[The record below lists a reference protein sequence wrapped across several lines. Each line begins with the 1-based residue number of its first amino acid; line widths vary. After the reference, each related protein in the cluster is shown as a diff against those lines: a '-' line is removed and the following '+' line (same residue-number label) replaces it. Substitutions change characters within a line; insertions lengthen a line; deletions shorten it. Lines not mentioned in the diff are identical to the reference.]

1 MKKTKLNLL
10 TSRENYQGIEKIF
23 AFIRIFFFIQLSILV
38 VLFAFLFIS
47 AINQNSKIG
56 NLLSKKESFLESLKN
71 KEGNE
76 AQLFYIQNKYQS
88 LKDFLKED
96 ARSLP
101 YYNLLNSALSK
112 SSESATLKSFLISK
126 NRDVTFTVSFAHF
139 DELLSFFRFI
149 ESDKFLSNFEKV
161 SLKSFSALGDSKERQ
176 NYELAFTGRFIEL
189 HEATN

>member
-56 NLLSKKESFLESLKN
+56 NLLSQKESFLESLKN